1 MVGRRDENGTL
12 YYYLEFTV
20 KSPTLFRHN
29 VSVYA
34 ARCAPLSTIHHLI
47 AAGFEFLVVTLW
59 AVLNRA

>member
-1 MVGRRDENGTL
+1 MAGRRDENGTL

-34 ARCAPLSTIHHLI
+34 ARCAPLPAIHHLI
-47 AAGFEFLVVTLW
+47 AAGYGFRVVTLR